1 MINYGAQS
9 IDQSDIAAVT
19 KVLKS
24 PWLTQGP
31 NVAAFEA
38 ALAKAGEAKYAV
50 AVANGTVAL
59 HLAYLVAGLKKGDEV
74 ITTPNTFVATTNML
88 LAVGAKPV
96 FCDLRLDTYNLDENK
111 IEKLITPRTRAIV
124 TVDFAGQACAYNK
137 ILALA
142 KKYKLLVIADACH
155 AIGATYEGK
164 KVGRLADLTIFSF
177 HPVKPITTAEG
188 GAILTDNED
197 YYRKLM
203 LLRSHGV
210 TKDKKGFNV
219 MTEFGYNYRLTDL
232 QAALGLS
239 QLKKLPRLA
248 KKRHEVV
255 RWYKKEL
262 GGVKKII
269 LPSELKGNSSA
280 WHLYVIRTIKPEDR
294 LPLYN
299 YLRQAEIGVNF
310 HYPTVYSHPYY
321 TKRGFATKSC
331 PNADLYHDTAIT
343 LPLHTKLTKSE
354 VRYIAQT
361 IKNYFNA

>member
-9 IDQSDIAAVT
+9 IDQTDISAVT

-31 NVAAFEA
+31 KIAEFEA
-38 ALAKAGEAKYAV
+38 ALARATGAKYAV

-96 FCDLRLDTYNLDENK
+96 FCDIRLDTYNLDESK
-111 IEKLITPRTRAIV
+111 VEKLITPRTRAIV
-124 TVDFAGQACAYNK
+124 TVDFAGQPCAYNK

-142 KKYKLLVIADACH
+142 KKHKLLVIDDACH
-155 AIGATYEGK
+155 AIGASYEGRK
-164 KVGRLADLTIFSF
+164 IGNLVDLTIFSF

-188 GAILTDNED
+188 GAIITNNED
-197 YYRKLM
+197 YYRKLV

-232 QAALGLS
+232 QATLGTS
-239 QLKKLPRLA
+239 QLKKLPRFA

-255 RWYKKEL
+255 AWYKKEL
-262 GGVKKII
+262 GEVKNII
-269 LPSELKGNSSA
+269 LPRELKGNNSA
-280 WHLYVIRTIKPEDR
+280 WHLCVIRTTKPEDR

-299 YLRQAEIGVNF
+299 HLRQAAIGVNF

-321 TKRGFATKSC
+321 VKRGFATKSC
-331 PNADLYHDTAIT
+331 TNADLYHETAIT
-343 LPLHTKLTKSE
+343 LPLHTNLTRSE
-354 VRYIAQT
+354 VKYIAR
-361 IKNYFNA
+361 IVKNYLNA